1 MCIRRSPFTS
11 THLETLLEDFF
22 GLSATN
28 GAVNGDLLVTT
39 DTEGSDSV
47 AGLGVDGLLASKL
60 FQHLKKTKENKK

>member
-1 MCIRRSPFTS
+1 MCRRRSPFTS
-11 THLETLLEDFF
+11 THLETFLEDFF

-47 AGLGVDGLLASKL
+47 AGLRVDGLLASKL
-60 FQHLKKTKENKK
+60 FQHLKKAKENKK